1 MKAFNFRLQRLLGF
15 RNIQE
20 DEAIRELGL
29 RRIALEEETARLSG
43 LKREEE
49 HLFLRWQKEVE
60 ESIQLTNLQITQEY
74 SKHLERLLDNQS
86 AQCKKKKTQ
95 VDEQREVAKECWRR
109 KKILEILKDK
119 AGVEHMQQEKINEQK
134 IIDEMVVNTYLRKGG
149 D

>member
-15 RNIQE
+15 RNMQE

-29 RRIALEEETARLSG
+29 RRMALEEETVRLSG
-43 LKREEE
+43 LKKEEE
-49 HLFLRWQKEVE
+49 HLFLQWQKEVE

-74 SKHLERLLDNQS
+74 SKHLEKLLDNQS
-86 AQCKKKKTQ
+86 AQCKKKKSQ

-119 AGVEHMQQEKINEQK
+119 ASHEHMQQEKINEQK